1 MIRNA
6 IDEMNKGFCG
16 VSFHDITDSLL
27 NQDPYMVLADFESY
41 AQAQNRA
48 VELFKDQE
56 PLEPDGPGHI
66 SKAGR
71 FAADRSIRDYA
82 DNIWHATPVPP
93 APPVDK
99 TVKTAVKKSLS
110 SRKCAKSDREF
121 ASHFPT
127 NSRIKNGFRPPPGA
141 SRRWH
146 KSCAQLL

>member
-1 MIRNA
+1 MTTPEVAALKRSGYRPRVFYENNQVIRNA

-48 VELFKDQE
+48 VELFKDQSRWNQMG
-56 PLEPDGPGHI
+56 LVNI

-99 TVKTAVKKSLS
+99 TVKTAVKKPIFKKM
-110 SRKCAKSDREF
+110 R
-121 ASHFPT
+121 
-127 NSRIKNGFRPPPGA
+127 
-141 SRRWH
+141 
-146 KSCAQLL
+146 